1 MRIVSLE
8 PFLTELICYLGRE
21 SELVGISHRC
31 DAPES
36 VLSLPRVTAEDETLP
51 RSLAA
56 LSRYPVRIDDIIAL
70 SPDLVLTSVV
80 SESDTVAAT
89 VLSLTEGLRALCG
102 NNVRVLSYA
111 PRSLDGVF
119 EMFER
124 SGKDLGVAGVGH
136 ELAQRSK
143 AQMMD
148 WADSFYERI
157 KNKRVAFLESVDPLQ
172 LGGYWIPDMIR
183 FASAISMELPRGE
196 SGTLIKWDDIVAFN
210 PDVIV
215 VAPRGF
221 DLLGSARLFK
231 VFEKYRGWESIAAVK
246 RGEVIFAPGK
256 GLFDRPGPRIREAMA
271 VLISAI
277 AGLESG
283 YITPRDSFYRLR
295 WLELQRHRF

>member
-111 PRSLDGVF
+111 P
-119 EMFER
+119 
-124 SGKDLGVAGVGH
+124 
-136 ELAQRSK
+136 
-143 AQMMD
+143 
-148 WADSFYERI
+148 ERI
-157 KNKRVAFLESVDPLQ
+157 LES
-172 LGGYWIPDMIR
+172 
-183 FASAISMELPRGE
+183 
-196 SGTLIKWDDIVAFN
+196 
-210 PDVIV
+210 
-215 VAPRGF
+215 
-221 DLLGSARLFK
+221 
-231 VFEKYRGWESIAAVK
+231 
-246 RGEVIFAPGK
+246 PG
-256 GLFDRPGPRIREAMA
+256 
-271 VLISAI
+271 
-277 AGLESG
+277 
-283 YITPRDSFYRLR
+283 
-295 WLELQRHRF
+295 